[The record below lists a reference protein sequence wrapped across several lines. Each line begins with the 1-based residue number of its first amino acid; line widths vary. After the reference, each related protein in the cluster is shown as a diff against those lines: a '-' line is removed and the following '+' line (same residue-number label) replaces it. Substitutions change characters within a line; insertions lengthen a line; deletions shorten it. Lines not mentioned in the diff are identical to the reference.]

1 MIIGATHGNEPAGYY
16 CIKEMMNLLNKQ
28 IISLKK
34 GKIIFVPVVNYCG
47 YQLNKRGHSVVGD
60 RLYLENRKMNIINK
74 KIIKLSTCANFIID
88 FHEGWAL

>member
-1 MIIGATHGNEPAGYY
+1 LIIGATHGNEPAGYY

-47 YQLNKRGHSVVGD
+47 YQFN
-60 RLYLENRKMNIINK
+60 
-74 KIIKLSTCANFIID
+74 
-88 FHEGWAL
+88 